1 MNEAALPA
9 YPSRRT
15 AWRSAVI
22 IFVITAIA
30 MADRI
35 SIAMLIGPIKQD
47 FGIGDFQ
54 ASLLIGLAFTSFY
67 VLFLMPIG
75 WAADRYSRRK
85 VLAICLFIWS
95 LATIACGWAAG
106 FLSLF
111 LLRMLVGTG
120 EAGMA
125 PTVHGIIGD
134 SFPKEAL
141 AKPLAL
147 QGIGFQVGS
156 AAGVAAA
163 GAVLAAGAAGA
174 FQGMP
179 IIGEF
184 APWRIAL
191 ILIGLP
197 GLAALALIPL
207 LHDPKDHLPPAAK
220 AQQTPFMPFF
230 RANRS
235 LITMALLYSGLSAVG
250 LGCVTGWIPEYLQRV
265 HNVPPMQ
272 AGGTIGFIMLIT
284 AFVGQGLYAII
295 ADWCAARGMKD
306 AAIRIGMLPI
316 GLTIPFAW
324 LAFNAQTSGGFIGW
338 LTAMLICLAPCNAI
352 SNTTAQLISP
362 TPLRARMAAASI
374 LSISLIGFTLGPAFV
389 GALSQYVV
397 GEANLGLALKWV
409 MVGAMAVSFALMY
422 ILRPKLAAHMQ

>member
-1 MNEAALPA
+1 MNAASAFPPRLI
-9 YPSRRT
+9 
-15 AWRSAVI
+15 AWRSAII

-30 MADRI
+30 MMDRI
-35 SIAMLIGPIKQD
+35 AIAMLIGPIKKE

-67 VLFLMPIG
+67 VLFLMPLG

-95 LATIACGWAAG
+95 LATMACGWAG
-106 FLSLF
+106 GVISLF

-141 AKPLAL
+141 AKPLAM

-156 AAGVAAA
+156 AVGVAAA
-163 GAVLAAGAAGA
+163 GAVLTAGAAGA
-174 FQGMP
+174 FQGWA
-179 IIGEF
+179 IIGDM

-191 ILIGLP
+191 VLIGLP

-207 LHDPKDHLPPAAK
+207 LHDPKDARAALAK
-220 AQQTPFMPFF
+220 DPQAPLMPFY
-230 RANRS
+230 RDNKA
-235 LITMALLYSGLSAVG
+235 LISMALLYSGLSAVG
-250 LGCVTGWIPEYLQRV
+250 LGCVTTWVPEYLQRV
-265 HNVPPMQ
+265 HGASPMET
-272 AGGTIGFIMLIT
+272 GRTIGMLLLVA
-284 AFVGQGLYAII
+284 AFAGQGLYAII

-306 AAIRIGMLPI
+306 AAIRIGILPI
-316 GLTIPFAW
+316 GLSVPLAW
-324 LAFNAQTSGGFIGW
+324 MAFNAETSSGFISW
-338 LTAMLICLAPCNAI
+338 LTATLLCLAPCNAI
-352 SNTTAQLISP
+352 SNTTVQQISP
-362 TPLRARMAAASI
+362 TPLRSRMAAASI
-374 LSISLIGFTLGPAFV
+374 LSVSVIGFTLGPALV
-389 GALSQYVV
+389 GAVSQYVV

-409 MVGAMAVSFALMY
+409 IVGSMAGSVVLMLK
-422 ILRPKLAAHMQ
+422 LRPRLKAHLSLQ